1 MAMKKTPRKEQTEA
15 ETLLN
20 PSEIKDLPA
29 LVSAEKNTYLSALA
43 RVNSVLTATSGN
55 LQGSV
60 SEQRASHST
69 AWENLLREDRVTRGH
84 ILELKQKENEVLGLI
99 RDRVAENLM
108 DTIDTAVQQGVLRA
122 PEEV

>member
-1 MAMKKTPRKEQTEA
+1 MPGKRNTKKEQTEA
-15 ETLLN
+15 ETPLK
-20 PSEIKDLPA
+20 PSEIEDLPA
-29 LVSAEKNTYLSALA
+29 VVSPEKNAYAYALT
-43 RVNSVLTATSGN
+43 RVNAVLAAKEGN

-60 SEQRASHST
+60 SEQRASHSS

-84 ILELKQKENEVLGLI
+84 ILELKRKENEVLELI

-108 DTIDTAVQQGVLRA
+108 ETIDTAVEQGVLRA